1 MIILKYQERRHFFVE
16 GSTGTYKYLTT
27 TDTQL
32 LVLIFVI
39 QII

>member
-1 MIILKYQERRHFFVE
+1 MINLKYQERTHFFVE
-16 GSTGTYKYLTT
+16 GSTYKYLTT